1 MLIAQR
7 IIIEKTLQIQ
17 SETNLIRAEKKLE
30 KMSDLPSVTFEQGS
44 YVTATYEDG
53 KMPSKL
59 CLPRRGPFRVI
70 DHSDNKVHV
79 QNLVTMKDEWIH
91 ASLCNQFLYD
101 PNRVDPIGIARRA
114 LPDPEF
120 IVEKVLKHKPENFNP
135 KSKKRSIFLYS
146 MERI

>member
-1 MLIAQR
+1 
-7 IIIEKTLQIQ
+7 
-17 SETNLIRAEKKLE
+17 
-30 KMSDLPSVTFEQGS
+30 MSDLPSVTFEQGS

-120 IVEKVLKHKPENFNP
+120 IVEKVLNTNRRISTPRVKEKIY
-135 KSKKRSIFLYS
+135 IFTLNGKDIVKIITLGNLGKIS
-146 MERI
+146 ER